1 MKKNDP
7 LTQTLLTLTLL
18 CGALTAAMAL
28 VSSLIANDIALPTD
42 GGVGLDA
49 GTINDEITVIIDAGH
64 GGEDGG
70 TQSTE
75 GMYEK
80 DINLEIARILD
91 TMLRANGVQTVMT
104 RTEDILL
111 YDRNVD
117 YHGRKKV
124 LDLAARKRIAEE
136 NENAIFVS
144 IHMNS
149 FPEEKYRGLQVFY
162 SPNNPASET
171 LAVQIQNTTH
181 EYLQQQNDRKIKKA
195 TSSIYLLD
203 RLQCPAV
210 LVECGFLSNPEEAA
224 LLAQSDYRRELAFV
238 LFSAVMSYISSQNA

>member
-1 MKKNDP
+1 
-7 LTQTLLTLTLL
+7 
-18 CGALTAAMAL
+18 
-28 VSSLIANDIALPTD
+28 
-42 GGVGLDA
+42 
-49 GTINDEITVIIDAGH
+49 
-64 GGEDGG
+64 
-70 TQSTE
+70 
-75 GMYEK
+75 
-80 DINLEIARILD
+80 
-91 TMLRANGVQTVMT
+91 
-104 RTEDILL
+104 
-111 YDRNVD
+111 
-117 YHGRKKV
+117 
-124 LDLAARKRIAEE
+124 
-136 NENAIFVS
+136 
-144 IHMNS
+144 MNS

-162 SPNNPASET
+162 SPNNPASES